1 MNWCVA
7 GGAKRSV
14 MEPTKRRAIV
24 EVMAIVLT
32 WVEAEPAGGGDRR
45 GYEIGV
51 KEWMIVPSYT
61 SN

>member
-14 MEPTKRRAIV
+14 MEPTRSRAIV
-24 EVMAIVLT
+24 DVMAIVLT

-51 KEWMIVPSYT
+51 KE
-61 SN
+61 

>member
-14 MEPTKRRAIV
+14 MEPTRRRAIV
-24 EVMAIVLT
+24 DVMAIVLT

-51 KEWMIVPSYT
+51 KEWMIVPNYT
-61 SN
+61 SD